1 MGSISK
7 FRWLIIII
15 AVIFTNFL
23 LAGGIST
30 LLGRQP
36 LWFFLSVFVIQTVT
50 SFWIIRILEKR
61 LNIENDDNN

>member
-15 AVIFTNFL
+15 AVFFTNFEL
-23 LAGGIST
+23 SGGIST

-36 LWFFLSVFVIQTVT
+36 LWFFFCVFVIQTVT
-50 SFWIIRILEKR
+50 SFWIIRFIEKC
-61 LNIENDDNN
+61 LNIKNNDN

>member
-7 FRWLIIII
+7 FRWFLIVI

-50 SFWIIRILEKR
+50 SFWIIRVLEKR
-61 LNIENDDNN
+61 LNIENDDN